1 MLKKL
6 SAAHDIP
13 LLQLQKIEAVMEKLA
28 TTIVNGELLSTHLGI
43 TVRSAN
49 RILKQLHE
57 KNLAV
62 ELPSLTSTTR
72 GRPKNTINSIYISFY
87 IKNCLGKY
95 S

>member
-1 MLKKL
+1 MQFDNEKQQCLKKL

-13 LLQLQKIEAVMEKLA
+13 LLQLQKIEAVMERLA

-72 GRPKNTINSIYISFY
+72 GRPK
-87 IKNCLGKY
+87 KY
-95 S
+95 YQLNLY